1 MEYNNTAAQEK
12 RRGFSGAM
20 RMSRRDMGAAL
31 VLAAALLCS
40 GCGSSEPDP
49 AASGGATSVR
59 PKSGAP
65 ARPDMVAAV
74 SASKTP
80 GAVDLRFAVSARPT
94 VGQPLDIEF
103 LLTPTRE
110 LDALLARFQAG
121 EGLELVKGA
130 ETERLE
136 HPAIGTPLPHVVTV
150 IPRGDGIFYVTAVIV
165 SDSPTESVS
174 RNYAIPIIAGTGL
187 AELPE
192 TAAPRPESARA
203 QP

>member
-1 MEYNNTAAQEK
+1 
-12 RRGFSGAM
+12 
-20 RMSRRDMGAAL
+20 MSRRDMGAAL

-74 SASKTP
+74 SA
-80 GAVDLRFAVSARPT
+80 
-94 VGQPLDIEF
+94 
-103 LLTPTRE
+103 
-110 LDALLARFQAG
+110 
-121 EGLELVKGA
+121 
-130 ETERLE
+130 ERLE